1 MLQGVQE
8 GGLAHHLKRRECE
21 RKGGYFIVWRI
32 GVLLSALKLIH
43 FRCHKTKTKKT
54 LSAELQLGLT
64 QGLSGSMSTGSIDLA
79 EGRGGL
85 VWGLR
90 GVCEVFVRCL

>member
-1 MLQGVQE
+1 MRE
-8 GGLAHHLKRRECE
+8 GDW
-21 RKGGYFIVWRI
+21 GGYFIVWRI
-32 GVLLSALKLIH
+32 GVLLSALN

>member
-8 GGLAHHLKRRECE
+8 GGLAHHLRIGECE
-21 RKGGYFIVWRI
+21 RRGGYFIVWRI
-32 GVLLSALKLIH
+32 GVLLSALN

-85 VWGLR
+85 VWGL
-90 GVCEVFVRCL
+90 